1 MARKLADIEKSIKE
15 SSIDFYTHLARI
27 LPPAVWDFLN
37 VLMSRTDVYLFSGV
51 IRNYF
56 INRKNDALRD
66 IDFII
71 TKEVNIDE
79 LFPEMNV
86 RKNSFGGSKIFI
98 GGLTVDLW
106 MIKSTW
112 ALNQGQMKMEF
123 DLLNHLP
130 DTTFFN
136 FSSILF
142 SLKDKKFII
151 GKHFLRF
158 LRDKKLDVVL
168 ETNPYPALCI
178 VNSFY
183 YANKFNL
190 KLSGKLEEYI
200 LKNYRQNI
208 ELFDQTQLKHFGR
221 IMYSQTELIHR
232 IKLIESY

>member
-1 MARKLADIEKSIKE
+1 MARKLADIEKDINK
-15 SSIDFYTHLARI
+15 SSADFYIHLTRI
-27 LPPAVWDFLN
+27 LPTAVWDFLN
-37 VLMSRTDVYLFSGV
+37 VLMSKTDVYLFSGV

-56 INRKNDALRD
+56 INRKYDALRD

-71 TKEVNIDE
+71 ASEVKIED

-86 RKNSFGGSKIFI
+86 RKNSFGGYKIHI
-98 GGLTVDLW
+98 DNLTVDLW
-106 MIKSTW
+106 MIKNTW

-123 DLLNHLP
+123 GLLSHLP

-142 SLKDKKFII
+142 SLKDKDFII

-168 ETNPYPALCI
+168 AKNPYPALCI

-183 YANKFNL
+183 YMDKFKL
-190 KLSGKLEEYI
+190 KMSAKLKQYI
-200 LKNYRQNI
+200 LENYRVNI
-208 ELFDQTQLKHFGR
+208 DLFEQVQLKHFGKINYR
-221 IMYSQTELIHR
+221 PKELVNR
-232 IKLIESY
+232 IKEIK